1 MKLCGLVAAYNEERT
16 IGSVLEQARPHLDD
30 VVVVDDGSDDDTAAL
45 AERAGARVLR
55 HPANEGKGVAVRTGL
70 AEVLKGDFTH
80 VLFIDADLQ
89 HKPSDIPLLI
99 DTAARGAGDFVVAER
114 VFEKDNMPRS
124 RYYANTIG
132 SRVMSKLTATRIRDS
147 QSGFRLIKSELLR
160 PLSLTA
166 RRYEIEAEILVKLV
180 RRGARIERVPVAST
194 WSGTTSKMRP
204 IRDVFRICML
214 TMHYRY
220 FCRA

>member
-1 MKLCGLVAAYNEERT
+1 MKLCGLIAAYNEAPT
-16 IGSVLEQARPHLDD
+16 IRAVLDGSRPYVDGI
-30 VVVVDDGSDDDTAAL
+30 VVVDDGSDDDTASL
-45 AERAGARVLR
+45 AERAGASVLR
-55 HPANEGKGVAVRTGL
+55 HPHNEGKGVAVRTGL
-70 AEVLKGDFTH
+70 AHVLQEDFTH
-80 VLFIDADLQ
+80 VLFIDGDLQ
-89 HKPSDIPLLI
+89 HNPADIPLLVEK
-99 DTAARGAGDFVVAER
+99 AEHGLGEFVVAER
-114 VFEKDNMPRS
+114 VFNKNSMPRS

-132 SRVMSKLTATRIRDS
+132 SRVMSKLTATSIRDS
-147 QSGFRLIKSELLR
+147 QSGFRLIRSDLLR
-160 PLSLTA
+160 ELSLTA

-180 RRGARIERVPVAST
+180 RRGARVERVPVAST